1 MYWSFTTEIGYSEE
15 NLGLCVPIAVSIF
28 AIAFVIFRLPSVC
41 KTCQLFHVCHCR
53 VSKLVHGTGNGKVV
67 AQIEQILNN
76 GGTGL
81 SITKAMANMD
91 TVTDIVAQ
99 I

>member
-1 MYWSFTTEIGYSEE
+1 MYWSFTTEIAYSEE
-15 NLGLCVPIAVSIF
+15 NLGLYVPIVVSIF

>member
-1 MYWSFTTEIGYSEE
+1 MRWGFGGFLDLCEKGLLSFVKMPWGRSSPPQVEFY
-15 NLGLCVPIAVSIF
+15 
-28 AIAFVIFRLPSVC
+28 
-41 KTCQLFHVCHCR
+41 VCHCR
-53 VSKLVHGTGNGKVV
+53 VSKLVHGTGNGTVV

-81 SITKAMANMD
+81 NNTKAMANMD
-91 TVTDIVAQ
+91 TVTGIVAQ

>member
-1 MYWSFTTEIGYSEE
+1 M
-15 NLGLCVPIAVSIF
+15 
-28 AIAFVIFRLPSVC
+28 
-41 KTCQLFHVCHCR
+41 FHVCHCR

>member
-1 MYWSFTTEIGYSEE
+1 M
-15 NLGLCVPIAVSIF
+15 
-28 AIAFVIFRLPSVC
+28 
-41 KTCQLFHVCHCR
+41 
-53 VSKLVHGTGNGKVV
+53 SKLVHGTGNGKVV

-81 SITKAMANMD
+81 NITKAMANMD
-91 TVTDIVAQ
+91 TVTGIVAQ

>member
-1 MYWSFTTEIGYSEE
+1 M
-15 NLGLCVPIAVSIF
+15 
-28 AIAFVIFRLPSVC
+28 
-41 KTCQLFHVCHCR
+41 
-53 VSKLVHGTGNGKVV
+53 SKLVHGTGNGKVV

-99 I
+99 IYSEQLIKHRIYI